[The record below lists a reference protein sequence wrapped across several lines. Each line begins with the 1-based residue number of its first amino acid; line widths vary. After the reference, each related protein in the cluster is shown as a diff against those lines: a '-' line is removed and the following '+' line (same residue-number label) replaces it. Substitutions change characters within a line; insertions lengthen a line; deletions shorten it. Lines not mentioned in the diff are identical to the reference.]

1 MIKLFE
7 TNDAKCDER
16 MRRRTRGRRKC
27 GRDRPFDAFF
37 FNERERSE
45 REVIS
50 VLKMR
55 ENSREGKI
63 RWIKFNCCKAKNILV
78 VKRSKDQKKLHS

>member
-37 FNERERSE
+37 FKRERAF
-45 REVIS
+45 RE
-50 VLKMR
+50 
-55 ENSREGKI
+55 
-63 RWIKFNCCKAKNILV
+63 KF
-78 VKRSKDQKKLHS
+78 

>member
-37 FNERERSE
+37 LTWWSVQRE
-45 REVIS
+45 
-50 VLKMR
+50 K
-55 ENSREGKI
+55 
-63 RWIKFNCCKAKNILV
+63 
-78 VKRSKDQKKLHS
+78 